1 MGDVTV
7 ITASNP
13 ASGHCPGT
21 ETRKKSRDMGRFNQA
36 LIATSLAFALASP
49 LATQAAA
56 ASASFDG
63 TWSVHIA
70 SSSNECGNGQIVSI
84 GISNGQV
91 SSSMV
96 NASGS
101 VAEAGNISVILA
113 SGIKKATG
121 FGRLSGS
128 SGSGTWRGPLC
139 SGTWTASRI

>member
-1 MGDVTV
+1 
-7 ITASNP
+7 
-13 ASGHCPGT
+13 
-21 ETRKKSRDMGRFNQA
+21 MGRFNQP
-36 LIATSLAFALASP
+36 LIATLIAFALASP
-49 LATQAAA
+49 LPTQAAA

-70 SSSNECGNGQIVSI
+70 SSSSECGDGQTVSI
-84 GISNGQV
+84 GINNGQV

-96 NASGS
+96 NASGI

-113 SGIKKATG
+113 SGIRKATG

>member
-1 MGDVTV
+1 
-7 ITASNP
+7 
-13 ASGHCPGT
+13 
-21 ETRKKSRDMGRFNQA
+21 MGRFSQA

-49 LATQAAA
+49 LATQAMA

-70 SSSNECGNGQIVSI
+70 SSRSECGDGQTVSI

-101 VAEAGNISVILA
+101 VAEAGTISVILA

-128 SGSGTWRGPLC
+128 SGSGTWRGALC